1 MALGQGGGLMLQ
13 GAREGVLRGLRP
25 YNLHGELYLEVQY
38 AFADDP
44 RGPVHGA
51 RLPHDALY
59 PNPQPGDRVRL
70 HFVMNMLVK
79 VEAAGPAA
87 GGARWGA

>member
-1 MALGQGGGLMLQ
+1 MLQ

-25 YNLHGELYLEVQY
+25 YSLHGEVYFEVHY
-38 AFADDP
+38 ALADEP
-44 RGPVHGA
+44 GGPVHGA

-59 PNPQPGDRVRL
+59 QNPQAGDRVRL

-79 VEAAGPAA
+79 VEAADRAA
-87 GGARWGA
+87 DAARSGT